1 MMKLRFALI
10 AYVFWMTGTL
20 MAQPVIIRGEAPV
33 FKQQLIEFLAITDW
47 VTLKTYHIGETRISE
62 EGTFACTLQV
72 SPDTLPALYFS
83 LAGATTQFQLTP
95 GRTYTLKIPATDP
108 SQVGLTAEN
117 DTLDRWFH
125 LAKYESFYNDYVLA
139 NEKALRTA
147 DFKKVIQRFVTESEQ
162 RFGKHPDAYVQATAA
177 YRSAATLL
185 ALEVVPRAQLIKTY
199 VQGKPVL
206 YDHPD
211 YMDFFLQLYPPM
223 FQNWAQEVRDSSIRT
238 ILMQGANYD
247 SLLQAVSAKAEIPGR
262 EVAELVVVSGC
273 YALYK
278 EKLLKDAQVSQFM
291 TQAFVKVVHPSLRRI
306 IRQILQRIHFLQRG
320 TPFPDLRA
328 LRADGSQF
336 VLSETQGKAVYL
348 MFFEMSNPSSLAEF
362 LASKAFVERY
372 KDELQLVGIC
382 MDCNFTLL
390 DQLSQTY
397 KIKAELVLSSPDI
410 MDQFEMVR
418 TFTAFLIDKEGNVAQ
433 APAKSPG
440 NGGDGQIY
448 DLLRKVQRR

>member
-10 AYVFWMTGTL
+10 AYVFWMTQTL

-47 VTLKTYHIGETRISE
+47 VTLKTFHIGETRISD

-147 DFKKVIQRFVTESEQ
+147 DYKKVIQRFVTESEQ

-177 YRSAATLL
+177 YRSASTLL

>member
-1 MMKLRFALI
+1 
-10 AYVFWMTGTL
+10 
-20 MAQPVIIRGEAPV
+20 MA
-33 FKQQLIEFLAITDW
+33 
-47 VTLKTYHIGETRISE
+47 
-62 EGTFACTLQV
+62 
-72 SPDTLPALYFS
+72 
-83 LAGATTQFQLTP
+83 
-95 GRTYTLKIPATDP
+95 
-108 SQVGLTAEN
+108 
-117 DTLDRWFH
+117 
-125 LAKYESFYNDYVLA
+125 
-139 NEKALRTA
+139 
-147 DFKKVIQRFVTESEQ
+147 
-162 RFGKHPDAYVQATAA
+162 
-177 YRSAATLL
+177 
-185 ALEVVPRAQLIKTY
+185 
-199 VQGKPVL
+199 
-206 YDHPD
+206 
-211 YMDFFLQLYPPM
+211 
-223 FQNWAQEVRDSSIRT
+223 
-238 ILMQGANYD
+238 
-247 SLLQAVSAKAEIPGR
+247 AKAEIPGR

-291 TQAFVKVVHPSLRRI
+291 TQAYVKVVHPSLRRI

-320 TPFPDLRA
+320 TPFPDIRA

-336 VLSETQGKAVYL
+336 VLSENQGKAVYL

-397 KIKAELVLSSPDI
+397 KIKAELLLSSPDI

>member
-247 SLLQAVSAKAEIPGR
+247 SLLQAVAAKAEIPGR

-291 TQAFVKVVHPSLRRI
+291 TQAYVKVVHPSLRRI

-336 VLSETQGKAVYL
+336 VLSENQGKAVYL
-348 MFFEMSNPSSLAEF
+348 MFFEMSNPPSLAEF

-418 TFTAFLIDKEGNVAQ
+418 TFTAFLIDKDGNVAQ

>member
-162 RFGKHPDAYVQATAA
+162 QFGKHPDAYVQATAT
-177 YRSAATLL
+177 YRSASTLL
-185 ALEVVPRAQLIKTY
+185 ALEVVSRAQLIKTY

-247 SLLQAVSAKAEIPGR
+247 SLLQAVATKAEIPGR

-278 EKLLKDAQVSQFM
+278 EKLLKDAQISQFM
-291 TQAFVKVVHPSLRRI
+291 SQAYVKVVHPSLRRI

-320 TPFPDLRA
+320 TPFPDIRA

-336 VLSETQGKAVYL
+336 VLSENQGKAVYL
-348 MFFEMSNPSSLAEF
+348 MFFEMSNPPSLAEF
-362 LASKAFVERY
+362 LASKAFVDRY

-397 KIKAELVLSSPDI
+397 KIKAELVLSSPGI

>member
-83 LAGATTQFQLTP
+83 LAGATTQFQLTH

-162 RFGKHPDAYVQATAA
+162 RFGKHPDAYVQATAT
-177 YRSAATLL
+177 YRSASTLL

-247 SLLQAVSAKAEIPGR
+247 SLLQAVAAKAEIPGR

-291 TQAFVKVVHPSLRRI
+291 TQAYVKVVHPSLRRI

-320 TPFPDLRA
+320 TPFPDIRA

-336 VLSETQGKAVYL
+336 VLSENQGKAVYL

>member
-162 RFGKHPDAYVQATAA
+162 QFGKHPDAYVQATAT
-177 YRSAATLL
+177 YRSASTLL
-185 ALEVVPRAQLIKTY
+185 ALEVVSRAQLIKTY

-247 SLLQAVSAKAEIPGR
+247 SLLQAVATKAEIPGR

-278 EKLLKDAQVSQFM
+278 EKLLKDAQISQFM
-291 TQAFVKVVHPSLRRI
+291 TQAYVKVVHPSLRRI

-320 TPFPDLRA
+320 TPFPDIRA

-336 VLSETQGKAVYL
+336 VLSENQGKAVYL
-348 MFFEMSNPSSLAEF
+348 MFFEMSNPPSLAEF
-362 LASKAFVERY
+362 LASKAFVDRY

-397 KIKAELVLSSPDI
+397 KIKAELVLSSPGI